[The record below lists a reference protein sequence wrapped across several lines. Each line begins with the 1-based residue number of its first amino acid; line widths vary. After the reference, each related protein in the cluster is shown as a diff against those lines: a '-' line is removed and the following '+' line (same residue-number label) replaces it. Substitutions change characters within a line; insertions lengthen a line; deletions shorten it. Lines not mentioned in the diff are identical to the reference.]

1 MDSDR
6 LSRAGLYARTASRM
20 RPSQFRGVAERKAR
34 QTLVHRLPVDFDR
47 RYERQIP
54 DSLALRASPVAEN
67 TDALRA
73 SVDPGARRRDRER
86 AARAAAGNVTFLNR
100 SVSFA
105 DPEHPAWEA
114 DELDDLP
121 RLWRLKL
128 YAFEPLRWLVVG
140 HDDPGD
146 AREEVAVLDEWV
158 RDWCERAEV
167 GGPNYL
173 RTTWTPY
180 SVSLRLLHWARYL
193 AWRIEGDGAAAEARA
208 DPTTAALAR
217 ELYKNALFLR
227 NHVERGVGGNHL
239 IENGAAL
246 AVAGLFVGEDDW
258 IREGVDILAHAGET
272 QFLDDGG
279 HYERSPMYHVLT
291 TTRYLTVCD
300 LLRRTGRDVP
310 AALRETARDGVG
322 FLRALRPPDGRLP
335 LLNDSVHGQG
345 LSLGACLRYARRTG
359 VVADGDADG
368 ERVADAPGDDA
379 PTRWGAEDVCAASG
393 YHWLSTDGGRL
404 LVDGGPLGPPH
415 LPGHAHVDLLSF
427 LLWLG
432 GRPVVT
438 DTGTFDYEAGERR
451 TYARGV
457 RGHNTVQ
464 VSNAEP
470 VELGGRFLLGR
481 RVEPTVRRA
490 RAGGVDLFEGR
501 YVAPSAAAGGYAHHR
516 SIRAGDDW
524 WLVWDRVRD
533 TGVRP
538 VRSRLHLHPDVAA
551 TRETDGVR
559 LAAGVE
565 DDRTVGWLRPL
576 SARGVDVTQ
585 SEYFPRFGNT
595 RTRSTLEL
603 RAEGGDDV
611 AFGALVTGGDVAPE
625 RVDLSLGED
634 GGVDAVVFDGDPRR
648 VPRATL
654 TPSGGSDDT
663 NDLYEFLR

>member
-6 LSRAGLYARTASRM
+6 LSMARLYARTASRM
-20 RPSQFRGVAERKAR
+20 RPSQLRGVAERKAR
-34 QTLVHRLPVDFDR
+34 QALVHRLPVDFDR
-47 RYERQIP
+47 RYERRIP
-54 DSLALRASPVAEN
+54 DSLALHASPVAAN
-67 TDALRA
+67 ANALRE
-73 SVDPGARRRDRER
+73 SVDPDARRRARER
-86 AARAAAGNVTFLNR
+86 ASRAATGTVSFLNR
-100 SVSFA
+100 SVSF
-105 DPEHPAWEA
+105 PEPTRPAWEA

-128 YAFEPLRWLVVG
+128 YAFEPLDWLVVG
-140 HDDPGD
+140 HADPAD
-146 AREEVAVLDEWV
+146 AREEAAVLDEWV
-158 RDWCERAEV
+158 RDWCARAEV

-180 SVSLRLLHWARYL
+180 SVSLRLLHWTRYL
-193 AWRIEGDGAAAEARA
+193 AWRIEGDGATGTDA
-208 DPTTAALAR
+208 DPPTATLAR

-258 IREGVDILAHAGET
+258 TREGVDVLAHAGRT

-300 LLRRTGRDVP
+300 LLRRTGREVP
-310 AALRETARDGVG
+310 AALRRTARDTVG
-322 FLRALRPPDGRLP
+322 FLRTLRPPDGRLP

-345 LSLGACLRYARRTG
+345 LSLDACLRYARRTG
-359 VVADGDADG
+359 VVAGEGDESDGGGGGAVRTG
-368 ERVADAPGDDA
+368 ASGDD
-379 PTRWGAEDVCAASG
+379 GCAASG
-393 YHWLSTDGGRL
+393 YHWLSTDAGRL
-404 LVDGGPLGPPH
+404 LVDGGPLGPSH

-427 LLWLG
+427 LLWLD

-438 DTGTFDYEAGERR
+438 DTGAFDYEAGERR

-464 VSNAEP
+464 VGDAEP

-481 RVEPTVRRA
+481 RVEPTVRRERA
-490 RAGGVDLFEGR
+490 RGVDHFEGR
-501 YVAPSAAAGGYAHHR
+501 YVAPSPAADGYVHYR
-516 SIRAGDDW
+516 SIHAGDDW
-524 WLVWDRVRD
+524 WLVWDRVR
-533 TGVRP
+533 GAGSRAVRG
-538 VRSRLHLHPDVAA
+538 RLHLHPDIAP
-551 TRETDGVR
+551 TQETDGIR
-559 LAAGVE
+559 LAVGVE
-565 DDRTVGWLRPL
+565 DDRTAGWLRPL
-576 SARGVDVTQ
+576 LVDGVDVTQ
-585 SEYFPRFGNT
+585 SEYYPRFGDA

-603 RAEGGDDV
+603 RARGGDAV
-611 AFGALVTGGDVAPE
+611 AFGAIVTGADVGPD
-625 RVDLSLGED
+625 RVDVSLGED
-634 GGVDAVVFDGDPRR
+634 GGVDAVAFDGESRR

-654 TPSGGSDDT
+654 APSGGSDDT

>member
-1 MDSDR
+1 MSQ
-6 LSRAGLYARTASRM
+6 AGLYARTASRM

-34 QTLVHRLPVDFDR
+34 QTLIHRLPVDFDR

-54 DSLALRASPVAEN
+54 DSLELRASPVAAN
-67 TDALRA
+67 TDVLRE
-73 SVDPGARRRDRER
+73 SVDPAVRRRDRER
-86 AARAAAGNVTFLNR
+86 VARAAAGNVSFLSR
-100 SVSFA
+100 SVLFP
-105 DPEHPAWEA
+105 DPEHPVWEA
-114 DELDDLP
+114 EELGDLP

-128 YAFEPLRWLVVG
+128 YAFEPLCWLMVG
-140 HDDPGD
+140 HDDPAD

-180 SVSLRLLHWARYL
+180 SVSLRLLYWTRYL
-193 AWRIEGDGAAAEARA
+193 AWRIEGEGDGVAVAGTNAGP
-208 DPTTAALAR
+208 PTAVLSH

-258 IREGVDILAHAGET
+258 IREGVDILVHAGRT

-300 LLRRTGRDVP
+300 LLNRTEREVP
-310 AALRETARDGVG
+310 ATLRETARNAVR

-345 LSLGACLRYARRTG
+345 LSLGACLRYARRT
-359 VVADGDADG
+359 
-368 ERVADAPGDDA
+368 RVAAGEGKKVGTPGDGVSTWRRAND
-379 PTRWGAEDVCAASG
+379 GCAVSG
-393 YHWLSTDGGRL
+393 YHWLPTDTGRL

-427 LLWLG
+427 LLWLD

-438 DTGTFDYEAGERR
+438 DTGTFEYEAGERR

-464 VSNAEP
+464 VGDAEP
-470 VELGGRFLLGR
+470 VELGGRFLLGQ
-481 RVEPTVRRA
+481 RVEPTVRRTRA
-490 RAGGVDLFEGR
+490 RGVDLFEGR
-501 YVAPSAAAGGYAHHR
+501 YVAPSAAADGYVHHR
-516 SIRAGDDW
+516 SICAGDDW
-524 WLVWDRVRD
+524 WLVWDRVQSAGARS
-533 TGVRP
+533 
-538 VRSRLHLHPDVAA
+538 VRSRLHLHPDIVA
-551 TRETDGVR
+551 TQEIDGVR

-565 DDRTVGWLRPL
+565 DDRTVGWLRPF
-576 SARGVDVTQ
+576 SVRGVDVTR
-585 SEYFPRFGNT
+585 SEYFPRFGDA

-603 RAEGGDDV
+603 QAEGGDDV
-611 AFGALVTGGDVAPE
+611 AFGVLVTGSGLGPE
-625 RVDLSLGED
+625 RVDLSFRED
-634 GGVDAVVFDGDPRR
+634 GEVNAVVFDGEPCRI
-648 VPRATL
+648 PQATL
-654 TPSGGSDDT
+654 TQSGSSDDT
-663 NDLYEFLR
+663 NDLYKFLR